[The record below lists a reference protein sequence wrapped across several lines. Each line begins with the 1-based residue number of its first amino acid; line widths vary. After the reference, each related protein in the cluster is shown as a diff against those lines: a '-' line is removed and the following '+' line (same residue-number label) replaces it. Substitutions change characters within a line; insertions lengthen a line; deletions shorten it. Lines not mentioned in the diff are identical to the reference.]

1 MIIHDQ
7 FDKEI
12 RLNFTQPQDKPNGEH
27 VLAIAFLNDS
37 YLLTRH
43 KKRGIEF
50 PGGKIEQGESSEAAI
65 VREVYEETGGIVAE
79 MTYVAQYTV
88 YHPEGTK
95 WFTKDVFAVQVDT
108 LESKNDYLETAGPVT
123 CKHLDEISD
132 EEKSF
137 LLEDEAILKC
147 VERVIELG
155 LYQKKED
162 AD

>member
-7 FDKEI
+7 FNKEI

-27 VLAIAFLNDS
+27 VLAIAFFNDG

-43 KKRGIEF
+43 KTRGIEF
-50 PGGKIEQGESSEAAI
+50 PGGKIEQGENSEAAV
-65 VREVYEETGGIVAE
+65 VREIYEETGGIVSD
-79 MTYVAQYTV
+79 MIYIAQYTV
-88 YHPEGTK
+88 FHPNGTR
-95 WFTKDVFAVQVDT
+95 WFAKDVFAVQIDA
-108 LESKNDYLETAGPVT
+108 LESKDDYLETAGPVT
-123 CKHLDEISD
+123 CKYLDEISEHD
-132 EEKSF
+132 KSF

>member
-1 MIIHDQ
+1 
-7 FDKEI
+7 
-12 RLNFTQPQDKPNGEH
+12 
-27 VLAIAFLNDS
+27 
-37 YLLTRH
+37 
-43 KKRGIEF
+43 
-50 PGGKIEQGESSEAAI
+50 
-65 VREVYEETGGIVAE
+65 
-79 MTYVAQYTV
+79 
-88 YHPEGTK
+88 
-95 WFTKDVFAVQVDT
+95 
-108 LESKNDYLETAGPVT
+108 AGPVT

>member
-7 FDKEI
+7 FNKEI
-12 RLNFTQPQDKPNGEH
+12 RLNFKQPQDKPNGEH
-27 VLAIAFLNDS
+27 VLAIAFFNDG

-43 KKRGIEF
+43 KIRGIEF
-50 PGGKIEQGESSEAAI
+50 PGGKTESGESSETAVI
-65 VREVYEETGGIVAE
+65 REVFEETGGMVSD

-88 YHPEGTK
+88 FHPNGTH
-95 WFTKDVFAVQVDT
+95 WFSKDVFAVQIEA
-108 LESKNDYLETAGPVT
+108 LKMKEDYLETAGPVT
-123 CKHLDEISD
+123 CKHLDDISNSD
-132 EEKSF
+132 KSF

-155 LYQKKED
+155 LYQKKAD

>member
-88 YHPEGTK
+88 YHQEGTK

-108 LESKNDYLETAGPVT
+108 LESKDDYLETAGPVT

>member
-1 MIIHDQ
+1 
-7 FDKEI
+7 
-12 RLNFTQPQDKPNGEH
+12 
-27 VLAIAFLNDS
+27 
-37 YLLTRH
+37 
-43 KKRGIEF
+43 
-50 PGGKIEQGESSEAAI
+50 
-65 VREVYEETGGIVAE
+65 
-79 MTYVAQYTV
+79 
-88 YHPEGTK
+88 PEGTK

>member
-12 RLNFTQPQDKPNGEH
+12 RLSYTQPQDKPNGEH
-27 VLAIAFLNDS
+27 VLAIAFLDDNF
-37 YLLTRH
+37 LLTRH

-50 PGGKIEQGESSEAAI
+50 PGGKIEQGESSKKAVI
-65 VREVYEETGGIVAE
+65 REVFEETGGIVSDL
-79 MTYVAQYTV
+79 TYIAQYTV
-88 YHPEGTK
+88 FHPEGTK

-108 LESKNDYLETAGPVT
+108 LQIKDDYLETAGPVT
-123 CKHLDEISD
+123 CHRLDEVSD
-132 EEKSF
+132 DEKSF

>member
-12 RLNFTQPQDKPNGEH
+12 WLEFMNAEDKPNGEH
-27 VLAIAFLNDS
+27 VLGIAFYDHRF
-37 YLLTRH
+37 LLTRH
-43 KKRGIEF
+43 KQRGIEF
-50 PGGKIEQGESSEAAI
+50 PGGKIEAGESSEDAI
-65 VREVYEETGGIVAE
+65 VREVFEETGGIVSE
-79 MTYVAQYTV
+79 MTYIAQYTV
-88 YHPEGTK
+88 FHPDGTK

-108 LESKNDYLETAGPVT
+108 LKHKADYLETAGPVS
-123 CKHLDEISD
+123 CQDLEQISED
-132 EEKSF
+132 DKSY

-147 VERVIELG
+147 VERVMELG